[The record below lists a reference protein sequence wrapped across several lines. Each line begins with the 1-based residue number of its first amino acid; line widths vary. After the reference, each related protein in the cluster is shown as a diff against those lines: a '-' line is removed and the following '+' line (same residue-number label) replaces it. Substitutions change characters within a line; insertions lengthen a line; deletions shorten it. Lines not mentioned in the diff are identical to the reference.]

1 MKINKSQKISLKVI
15 LLFTIAIFSTF
26 VGDYLHSFLG
36 DWKCLGSGLLTDKSY
51 HPIYQY
57 CNYSACE
64 FHDSTWH
71 WGYRHWLYFTMCIT
85 LFIIQ
90 ISDIV
95 SFASSNEAD
104 A

>member
-15 LLFTIAIFSTF
+15 LLFTIAILSTF

-36 DWKCLGSGLLTDKSY
+36 DWKCLGSGTPNDSIY
-51 HPIYQY
+51 NPIYKY
-57 CNYSACE
+57 CNYAE
-64 FHDSTWH
+64 WGFHDPTWH
-71 WGYRHWLYFTMCIT
+71 WGYRHWLYLVMCIT

-90 ISDIV
+90 IIDII
-95 SFASSNEAD
+95 SFADSNQAD

>member
-36 DWKCLGSGLLTDKSY
+36 DWKCLGSGTPNDS
-51 HPIYQY
+51 IYYTIYKY
-57 CNYSACE
+57 CNYAECG
-64 FHDSTWH
+64 FHDPTWH
-71 WGYRHWLYFTMCIT
+71 WGYRHWLYLAMCIT

-90 ISDIV
+90 ILDIV